1 MEIRVNDYEEPEQI
15 VDSDRERYSVSRT
28 CGYEKLSMSHIH
40 NTCEILLVEAGRAS
54 YDIGGRTYQ
63 VETGDILVI
72 GAMEFYRSRIEEPPY
87 QRCGLRVSP
96 AYLKSFLVEEDLQ
109 AVFATPGPEQFH
121 GRLKKADRRIFR
133 RMKELM
139 DRLRIER
146 ETNLPFGSQMCRVIL
161 TELAVILFRLSGS
174 ERQYGE
180 ITAADARMRDV
191 RAYIDTHFREKLSL
205 DSLSG
210 RFYLHPSTIS
220 KEFKR
225 YCGYNVNRYINTVR
239 VCEAAN
245 LLEFGSDSVARVGEL
260 CGYDSENTFLRQFR
274 TVMSMSPLQYRKAA
288 RAWSGRILEKEEGEE
303 SFVRESDPEI
313 AAVESREAKAGGFG
327 DKETEERAV

>member
-15 VDSDRERYSVSRT
+15 VDFDRERYSVSRT
-28 CGYEKLSMSHIH
+28 CGYERLSMSHIH
-40 NTCEILLVEAGRAS
+40 NTCEVLLVEAGKAS
-54 YDIGGRTYQ
+54 YDIGGRTYR
-63 VETGDILVI
+63 VEAGDILVI
-72 GAMEFYRSRIEEPPY
+72 GAMEFYQSKIEEPPY
-87 QRCGLRVSP
+87 QRCGLMVSP
-96 AYLKSFLVEEDLQ
+96 AYLKSFLIEEDLQ
-109 AVFATPGPEQFH
+109 AVFATPEPGHFNA
-121 GRLKKADRRIFR
+121 RLKNADRRAFR
-133 RMKELM
+133 RMEELM
-139 DRLRIER
+139 DRLRYER
-146 ETNLPFGSQMCRVIL
+146 ETDFPFSSQMCQVIL

-191 RAYIDTHFREKLSL
+191 RTYIDTHFRDKLSL

-245 LLEFGSDSVARVGEL
+245 LLEFGSDSVARVGAL

-274 TVMSMSPLQYRKAA
+274 MVMSMSPLQYRKAA
-288 RAWSGRILEKEEGEE
+288 RAWAGQILEAEE
-303 SFVRESDPEI
+303 PEI
-313 AAVESREAKAGGFG
+313 FRGPAGYPEREEIEREDMGAECFQSKEPGEKAV
-327 DKETEERAV
+327 